1 MFKPIL
7 QMTLWIL
14 FLLGASCKEIEKKG
28 STKAFEQKVGWF
40 ASDRD
45 RIYLAYK
52 DPTSNAGVV
61 VTPGSDFPLDDQDG
75 TKSVGDRYAFS
86 YSYDNPPKFA
96 SEQVRGEFS
105 PLSVQVVYCQDERL
119 HDYSSENA
127 SSLEQE
133 FKVPFEKLPQL
144 QGSESQYGYPSHHRM
159 VCDNT
164 PCLPFNERIRLADFP
179 LTGDQACQTIGS
191 ADSLAQSNADF
202 ARRARAYSDD
212 HLKPQVGDWIG
223 VGMSSLCCASFVAG
237 PALNAMMKTGEKLV
251 ALSVGTSHLNRAAAG
266 LGLTL
271 VNSSYQ
277 LQSFG
282 IAVGN
287 VLQNIKLFGK
297 GADQLISGFIAP
309 YTGIQGLLSIRL
321 RSAFVVVLKRIT
333 RKMIVNNGFAVA
345 REFFK
350 FMLMQA
356 ERDKVFDQLDLIP
369 AERAEM
375 EAIVDRLGQL
385 QGETDESYAT
395 NELQNLLA
403 RMDVLATPEE
413 QKILLDNAE
422 SPQFKNILAQ
432 ASSFVTDPDFLLDFA
447 LQGAALILPGVACV
461 EAVSDSLKIYR
472 KYRQSGNLIN
482 FVAVAEVTRK
492 ATEDFLVANQ
502 FKFAELKNRL
512 YVDPN
517 DSESFVEYQNLLIP
531 QFVYAFNKLEHENTF
546 DNGINPFNPHAA
558 REELKEAM
566 SEIANSAPEVIITLN
581 TAILLD
587 AVKNLSE
594 TDDVRKFVQSGMKAA
609 TLQ

>member
-1 MFKPIL
+1 
-7 QMTLWIL
+7 
-14 FLLGASCKEIEKKG
+14 
-28 STKAFEQKVGWF
+28 
-40 ASDRD
+40 
-45 RIYLAYK
+45 
-52 DPTSNAGVV
+52 
-61 VTPGSDFPLDDQDG
+61 
-75 TKSVGDRYAFS
+75 
-86 YSYDNPPKFA
+86 
-96 SEQVRGEFS
+96 
-105 PLSVQVVYCQDERL
+105 
-119 HDYSSENA
+119 
-127 SSLEQE
+127 
-133 FKVPFEKLPQL
+133 
-144 QGSESQYGYPSHHRM
+144 
-159 VCDNT
+159 
-164 PCLPFNERIRLADFP
+164 
-179 LTGDQACQTIGS
+179 
-191 ADSLAQSNADF
+191 
-202 ARRARAYSDD
+202 
-212 HLKPQVGDWIG
+212 
-223 VGMSSLCCASFVAG
+223 
-237 PALNAMMKTGEKLV
+237 
-251 ALSVGTSHLNRAAAG
+251 
-266 LGLTL
+266 
-271 VNSSYQ
+271 
-277 LQSFG
+277 
-282 IAVGN
+282 
-287 VLQNIKLFGK
+287 
-297 GADQLISGFIAP
+297 
-309 YTGIQGLLSIRL
+309 
-321 RSAFVVVLKRIT
+321 
-333 RKMIVNNGFAVA
+333 
-345 REFFK
+345 
-350 FMLMQA
+350 MLMQA